1 MSETNI
7 ASPQGGKESLSTVMK
22 TASTKRVVTGGVIY
36 TMVDILGS
44 IFFTIYTISEARLDP
59 YQASV
64 LAVVSTFQ
72 YMLKVF
78 ALLGFTGAGAKFIAE
93 YLERDMTE
101 ARKYGIS
108 ACKYNFLLFGVPIIG
123 IAVLMFYSK
132 LLSGNPVEIQAYF
145 ILIFL
150 VAIDRLKTNSDTYLT
165 AYQRYD
171 LYAISWGVPY
181 GAMYLMAALLLP
193 FLGIIGPLI
202 AWTIGELAMLVW
214 STYYVKKISDFP
226 VRDLFSW
233 RHEYKLFRKMFSF
246 NFLYSLANLCFSL
259 LTTTLLITIGANL
272 GILTDQEVQSLHV
285 VSTFSNILINVFGIV
300 AGIQPAISQAFALK
314 NKKLMENYFLA
325 SVKFPVMM
333 SIAVITFFL
342 IFGEEMLGIFYG
354 TRYTVIGLLI
364 MAFLIPSYAF
374 GSFASRYDNILAGI
388 GRPETAIVPWFIGMG
403 VAIAGIFLTWL
414 LVPQNVY
421 LIDKIVK
428 IKTEVSP
435 GTWVDVDVNYGI
447 TVSFICCLA
456 SQAFGLVMPGVW
468 IVMIS
473 LKVLGIHV
481 PRGYITK
488 PVISAGIVAGILATF
503 KTLVPFKQILE
514 HYVGEYTGGIIYTI
528 MMVLGGVMLYLT
540 FLVLL
545 GGFNRDD
552 GRFWRSVVGSIPVV
566 RFLLVPIF
574 AWGKFCL
581 RIVHPRLRA
590 PDYKWIT
597 STKKEEMERG
607 KEFSI
612 TDDFEERY
620 GDKLP
625 GNRVVELAV
634 RLTGIKAPYYHVI
647 VYPKIDMKRIDEGT
661 AYVEK
666 IEHDTVIPIRF
677 SLPAKIT
684 PGHHELYIDVEM
696 FTAPKPG
703 VDASQMKRR
712 PWLTKAFDFTYEW
725 FDEKIRYITIEGSE
739 RPIQH

>member
-1 MSETNI
+1 MSETNTTG
-7 ASPQGGKESLSTVMK
+7 PEGGKESLSTVMK

-36 TMVDILGS
+36 TIVDILGS
-44 IFFTIYTISEARLDP
+44 IFFTIYTISEAQLDP
-59 YQASV
+59 HQASV

-93 YLERDMTE
+93 YLERDKTE

-123 IAVLMFYSK
+123 VAVLMFYSK
-132 LLSGNPVEIQAYF
+132 LLSGDPVEIQAYF

-171 LYAISWGVPY
+171 LYAVSWGVPY
-181 GAMYLMAALLLP
+181 GAMYLIAAVLLP

-202 AWTIGELAMLVW
+202 AWTIGEFVMLIW

-233 RHEYKLFRKMFSF
+233 SHEYKLFRKMFSF

-272 GILTDQEVQSLHV
+272 GILTDQEVQALHV

-342 IFGEEMLGIFYG
+342 VFGEEMLGIFFG

-364 MAFLIPSYAF
+364 MAFLIPSYTF

-388 GRPETAIVPWFIGMG
+388 GRPETAIIPWFIGEG
-403 VAIAGIFLTWL
+403 VAVLGIVLTWL
-414 LVPQNVY
+414 FIPQNVY
-421 LIDKIVK
+421 LIDKIVPVL
-428 IKTEVSP
+428 TEVSP
-435 GTWVDVDVNYGI
+435 DVWVIINVNYGI
-447 TVSFICCLA
+447 TISFICCLA
-456 SQAFGLVMPGVW
+456 SQALGLVIPGIW
-468 IVMIS
+468 IVLIS

-481 PRGYITK
+481 PRGYLTK
-488 PVISAGIVAGILATF
+488 PVISAVIVAGILAAF
-503 KTLVPFKQILE
+503 KTIVPFKQILE
-514 HYVGEYTGGIIYTI
+514 NIVGDYGGGIVYTVI
-528 MMVLGGVMLYLT
+528 MVLGGVMLYLT
-540 FLVLL
+540 FLVLF

-552 GRFWRSVVGSIPVV
+552 GRFWRSVVGTIPVAGV
-566 RFLLVPIF
+566 LLVPIF
-574 AWGKFCL
+574 AWGKLCM

-634 RLTGIKAPYYHVI
+634 RLTGIKTPFYHVI
-647 VYPKIDMKRIDEGT
+647 VFPKIDMKRIDEGT
-661 AYVEK
+661 VYVDK
-666 IEHDTVIPIRF
+666 IESDTVVPIKF
-677 SLPAKIT
+677 TLPSSFT

-703 VDASQMKRR
+703 VDADHMKRR
-712 PWLTKAFDFTYEW
+712 AWMTRAFDFSYAW
-725 FDEKIRYITIEGSE
+725 FDEKIRYITIE
-739 RPIQH
+739 

>member
-1 MSETNI
+1 MSETNT
-7 ASPQGGKESLSTVMK
+7 ASPRGRNESLSTVMK
-22 TASTKRVVTGGVIY
+22 TTSTKRVVTGGVIY
-36 TMVDILGS
+36 TIVDILGS
-44 IFFTIYTISEARLDP
+44 IFFTIYTISEANLDP
-59 YQASV
+59 HVASV

-93 YLERDMTE
+93 YLERDKTE

-123 IAVLMFYSK
+123 VAVLMFYSK
-132 LLSGNPVEIQAYF
+132 LLSGDPVEIQAYF

-193 FLGIIGPLI
+193 FLGVIGPLI
-202 AWTIGELAMLVW
+202 AWTIGELAMLIW

-342 IFGEEMLGIFYG
+342 VFGEEMLGIFYG
-354 TRYTVIGLLI
+354 RRYTVIGLLI

-388 GRPETAIVPWFIGMG
+388 GRPETAIIPWFIGMG
-403 VAIAGIFLTWL
+403 VAVLGIVLTWL
-414 LVPQNVY
+414 FVPQNMY
-421 LIDKIVK
+421 LVDKIVPVWTK
-428 IKTEVSP
+428 VSQDP
-435 GTWVDVDVNYGI
+435 EAWAYVDVNYGI
-447 TVSFICCLA
+447 TVSFICCLT
-456 SQAFGLVMPGVW
+456 SQALGLVIPGVW
-468 IVMIS
+468 IVWIS
-473 LKVLGIHV
+473 LKVIGTRV
-481 PRGYITK
+481 PREYLSK
-488 PVISAGIVAGILATF
+488 PVFSAAITAGLLIIF
-503 KTLVPFKQILE
+503 NMLVPFKQALAN
-514 HYVGEYTGGIIYTI
+514 VLGADAGGIAYTVI
-528 MMVLGGVMLYLT
+528 MVLDGVMLYLT

-552 GRFWRSVVGSIPVV
+552 GRFWRSVAGSIPVA
-566 RFLLVPIF
+566 RALLRPIF
-574 AWGKFCL
+574 AWGKLCL
-581 RIVHPRLRA
+581 RIVHPKLRA
-590 PDYKWIT
+590 PDYAWIT

-612 TDDFEERY
+612 EDDFEERY
-620 GDKLP
+620 GDKLS
-625 GNRVVELAV
+625 GNRVVEIAV
-634 RLTGIKAPYYHVI
+634 RLTGIKVPYYHGI
-647 VYPKIDMKRIDEGT
+647 VYPKIDMQRIHEGT
-661 AYVEK
+661 VYIDK
-666 IEHDTVIPIRF
+666 IEHDTVIPIKF
-677 SLPAKIT
+677 SLPKKFK

-696 FTAPKPG
+696 FTSPKPG
-703 VDASQMKRR
+703 VTSDQMKRR
-712 PWLTKAFDFTYEW
+712 PWLTRAFDFTFAW
-725 FDEKIRYITIEGSE
+725 FDEKIRYITIE
-739 RPIQH
+739 